1 MIRLIWP
8 EIPMSMQSLPVDQ
21 RAQQGA
27 WLFLASLLVFFLASI
42 VGFLLYV
49 SWRDEQFFRGEQLP
63 LSFLGSTV
71 LLVLISGFLHLAS
84 RTIKRENHRK
94 TFAILVAALASSV
107 AFLVVQG
114 FGMAEIAD
122 AFANVGPSKGVT
134 GMVFALAFLHALH
147 VVGGVAALLLV
158 VIRTWNRFYDHERN
172 WGIRFAAQYWHFLDL
187 VWLMMLAAF
196 WWCSG
201 GFAI

>member
-1 MIRLIWP
+1 
-8 EIPMSMQSLPVDQ
+8 
-21 RAQQGA
+21 
-27 WLFLASLLVFFLASI
+27 
-42 VGFLLYV
+42 
-49 SWRDEQFFRGEQLP
+49 
-63 LSFLGSTV
+63 
-71 LLVLISGFLHLAS
+71 
-84 RTIKRENHRK
+84 
-94 TFAILVAALASSV
+94 
-107 AFLVVQG
+107 
-114 FGMAEIAD
+114 MAEIAD
-122 AFANVGPSKGVT
+122 AFANVGPSKGVA